1 MNKSELTST
10 VGVLANF
17 GVLIGIV
24 LLVAELRQ
32 NQALMRA
39 QTRNNIAETAISL
52 GFEQATSSELLAV
65 QLKATSGEVLT
76 ELENLR
82 WRVFQTSEW
91 RYRENV
97 YYQYRNG
104 LFDEVEYLAQREAW
118 RRIVNSP
125 PVRVFWCGRTDVQSP
140 YFVSEINQLLENPC
154 D

>member
-82 WRVFQTSEW
+82 LTRPALRT
-91 RYRENV
+91 
-97 YYQYRNG
+97 
-104 LFDEVEYLAQREAW
+104 VERW
-118 RRIVNSP
+118 H
-125 PVRVFWCGRTDVQSP
+125 
-140 YFVSEINQLLENPC
+140 
-154 D
+154 